1 MQEGWEMKGWLKTKL
16 AKEPVE
22 NINYTMLMTGSSIKK
37 PSQN

>member
-22 NINYTMLMTGSSIKK
+22 NINYTMTGSSIKK